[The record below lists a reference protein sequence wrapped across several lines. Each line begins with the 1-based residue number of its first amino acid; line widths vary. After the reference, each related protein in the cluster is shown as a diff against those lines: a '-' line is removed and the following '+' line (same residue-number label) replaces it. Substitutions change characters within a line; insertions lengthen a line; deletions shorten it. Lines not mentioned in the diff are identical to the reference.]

1 MKALW
6 RAKISGV
13 KRAVKE
19 ALKLAS
25 TFTGIGD
32 EVEVLGPRRERR
44 RAAARKRRTTKMK
57 T

>member
-6 RAKISGV
+6 KAKISGV
-13 KRAVKE
+13 KRAMKE
-19 ALKLAS
+19 AIRLAS

-32 EVEVLGPRRERR
+32 EVLGTRRERR
-44 RAAARKRRTTKMK
+44 RAAARKRRITKMK

>member
-6 RAKISGV
+6 KAKISGV

-19 ALKLAS
+19 VLKLAS

-32 EVEVLGPRRERR
+32 EVLGPRRERR